1 MKKIF
6 VLLIL
11 LSMTSCVFLNN
22 NLLDK
27 TIPSGSVIYY
37 SSETKNGI
45 IKHEARFFFE
55 GCEKTIP
62 IGNYYSSLLW
72 IPNNYS
78 FIGMQWRNQMI
89 NGGNIFIWGPKKTQV
104 NNLEIQAENFD
115 FYFDNDKLMV
125 VAQHVIS
132 LEVIDTVTKESYE
145 LEFPSGFEGMFG
157 VTINK
162 TNNRIYAG
170 FQARVFEFSQRDSI
184 MSYNPISQAWDFV
197 TFGREP
203 QISPDGKKIA
213 FTRDD
218 GLYIRDLSSGH
229 ETLVLEAQFD
239 SFWTIPYGHP
249 RWSEDNNK
257 IVIHVWEDMET
268 CPTGTKIY
276 LVNLEGKTVVDIGV
290 CGMNPSFKD

>member
-1 MKKIF
+1 MVVIF
-6 VLLIL
+6 L
-11 LSMTSCVFLNN
+11 F
-22 NLLDK
+22 
-27 TIPSGSVIYY
+27 
-37 SSETKNGI
+37 
-45 IKHEARFFFE
+45 
-55 GCEKTIP
+55 
-62 IGNYYSSLLW
+62 
-72 IPNNYS
+72 
-78 FIGMQWRNQMI
+78 
-89 NGGNIFIWGPKKTQV
+89 GGDPKKTQV

-203 QISPDGKKIA
+203 QISPDGKKNC
-213 FTRDD
+213 FYK
-218 GLYIRDLSSGH
+218 G
-229 ETLVLEAQFD
+229 
-239 SFWTIPYGHP
+239 
-249 RWSEDNNK
+249 
-257 IVIHVWEDMET
+257 
-268 CPTGTKIY
+268 
-276 LVNLEGKTVVDIGV
+276 
-290 CGMNPSFKD
+290 